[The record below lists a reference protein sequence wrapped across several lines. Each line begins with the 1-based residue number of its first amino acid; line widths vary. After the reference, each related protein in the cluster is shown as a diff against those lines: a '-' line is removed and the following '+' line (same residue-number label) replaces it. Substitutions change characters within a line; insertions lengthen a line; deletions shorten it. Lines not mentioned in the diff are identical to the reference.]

1 MVFCPFIFIFIFI
14 LLLFRRNVRTRLIR
28 ATSATVMVIF
38 SKVLLRRLLYHSYV
52 KVSFRELLDTLSIL
66 KDTLWLKILWTW
78 IKIRANSFIKTLVN
92 NMKRKTTKVPWTL
105 SLTKKKCDSA
115 LQRTLY
121 QNRYFTCCYTFLF
134 LSSKPSF

>member
-38 SKVLLRRLLYHSYV
+38 SKVLLRKLLYHSYV

-78 IKIRANSFIKTLVN
+78 IKISANSFIKTLVN
-92 NMKRKTTKVPWTL
+92 NMKRKTTKVSWTL
-105 SLTKKKCDSA
+105 SLTKKKCDPA